1 MSIALN
7 YCYAKYVFDIN
18 VISREAGSLVN
29 KLGGYLWPFMA
40 LLSLT
45 GWLLVPG
52 CFTHDYGLES
62 LKA

>member
-1 MSIALN
+1 MT
-7 YCYAKYVFDIN
+7 YCYAKYVFGID

-29 KLGGYLWPFMA
+29 KLGGYWWPFMA

-52 CFTHDYGLES
+52 CFTHDYGHES